1 MVSGGG
7 GFLPLIEM
15 KDCKRAKSLK
25 SEDGTLWNVSSEKGL
40 ENSHILKTV
49 RMTIVYKYETGGG
62 GVAEKNVMLGC
73 RGVFFQLCR
82 VCLLIRHQ
90 QPA

>member
-1 MVSGGG
+1 MGGG
-7 GFLPLIEM
+7 GFLPLIKT
-15 KDCKRAKSLK
+15 KDCKGEKSLK

-40 ENSHILKTV
+40 ANSHILQTV
-49 RMTIVYKYETGGG
+49 RMAIVYKYRIG
-62 GVAEKNVMLGC
+62 GVHEENVMLGC